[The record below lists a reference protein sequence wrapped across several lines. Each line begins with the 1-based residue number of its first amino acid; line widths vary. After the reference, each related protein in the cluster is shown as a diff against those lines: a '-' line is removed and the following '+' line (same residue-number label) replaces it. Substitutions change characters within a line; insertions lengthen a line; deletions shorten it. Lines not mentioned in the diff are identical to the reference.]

1 MPLTVKQ
8 VAKLLEPGRYRD
20 ERGLYLQVMSS
31 TNRSWLL
38 RFERNGRE
46 RWMGLG
52 SAKTFTLEEA
62 RERAREARKL
72 LADGIDPLEAKR
84 ASKAARVLASA
95 KVLTFRQ
102 AAERYFEDHSRKWSN
117 AKHRAQFTSTLEA
130 YVYPHVGD
138 LPVATLDTS
147 LVLKVLEAKNG
158 GTERF
163 WTALP
168 ETASRVRRRMEWVL
182 DWAAVR
188 GYRTGDNPARWRG
201 HMDQVLPATTEFR
214 HTKHHASL
222 PYADAPKFMA
232 ELALREGMG
241 ARALEFTILTAAR
254 TGEVIGAK
262 WDEIDLKANTW
273 IVPKDRMK
281 AGREHRVPLSLAAS
295 ALLEKL
301 PKEGVFI
308 FPGGR
313 KDAPISNMAMTT
325 VLRRMERAG
334 ITVHGFRSTFRDW
347 AAETT
352 GYPNHVVEM
361 ALAHVIANKV
371 EAAYRR
377 GDLFEKRRRLMA
389 EWARYCET
397 SPMTR
402 NADVATLRSMPT
414 PA

>member
-1 MPLTVKQ
+1 VPLTVKQ
-8 VAKLLEPGRYRD
+8 IAKLTEPGRYRD
-20 ERGLYLQVMSS
+20 ERGLYLQVMSP

-38 RFERNGRE
+38 RFERDGRE

-62 RERAREARKL
+62 RERARDARKL

-84 ASKAARVLASA
+84 ASRAARALASA
-95 KVLTFRQ
+95 KVLTFKQ

-117 AKHRAQFTSTLEA
+117 PKHRAQFTSTLES
-130 YVYPHVGD
+130 YVYPHIGD
-138 LPVATLDTS
+138 LPVATLDTA
-147 LVLKVLEAKNG
+147 LMLKVLEAKNG
-158 GTERF
+158 GSERF
-163 WTALP
+163 WTAVP
-168 ETASRVRRRMEWVL
+168 ETASRVRRRIEWVL

-188 GYRTGDNPARWRG
+188 GYRTGDNPARWKG
-201 HMDQVLPATTEFR
+201 HLDQVLPATTELR
-214 HTKHHASL
+214 ETKHHPSL
-222 PYADAPKFMA
+222 PYTDTPLFMA
-232 ELALREGMG
+232 ELANREGIG
-241 ARALEFTILTAAR
+241 ARALEFAILTAAR
-254 TGEVIGAK
+254 TGEVIGAT
-262 WDEIDLKANTW
+262 WGEIDLTTNTW
-273 IVPKDRMK
+273 VVPKDRMK
-281 AGREHRVPLSLAAS
+281 ARREHRVPLSPAAS

-301 PKEGVFI
+301 PREGDFV

-313 KDAPISNMAMTT
+313 KGTPISNMAMTT

-389 EWARYCET
+389 DWARYCLQHGKPSAENVVT
-397 SPMTR
+397 IR
-402 NADVATLRSMPT
+402 
-414 PA
+414 